1 MFNTELAQVFTMVNT
16 CFKCGVHHPIWL
28 TPYLEVVFLCTPL
41 AARLCAHSSIYAA
54 LRHRAALSTR
64 AGQLSAQLSTQLR
77 TSPHGSQL
85 CTSLPCSALRIA
97 IRLRAGSALCAP
109 NTVLTTRYPPGSAVC
124 ATARDLHA
132 ALRHS
137 VRDLHA
143 AFHGFAHISAHRCYS
158 TWPSC
163 SVSLSA
169 SPCVPLSLS
178 RCASDTP
185 DGHFAA
191 VRSMAMT

>member
-16 CFKCGVHHPIWL
+16 CFKCGVHHPVWL
-28 TPYLEVVFLCTPL
+28 TPYLAVVFLCTPL

-54 LRHRAALSTR
+54 LRHCAALSTR

-77 TSPHGSQL
+77 RSPHGCQL

-137 VRDLHA
+137 VCDLHA
-143 AFHGFAHISAHRCYS
+143 ALTALHTSLHIAATLHCLAALSQSLTLSQPLC
-158 TWPSC
+158 PSH
-163 SVSLSA
+163 VVPATRPTAILPLSA
-169 SPCVPLSLS
+169 
-178 RCASDTP
+178 
-185 DGHFAA
+185 
-191 VRSMAMT
+191 

>member
-1 MFNTELAQVFTMVNT
+1 MWCSPPCLVNT
-16 CFKCGVHHPIWL
+16 LLSGSVLVYTPRCTALRAQLYLCGSA
-28 TPYLEVVFLCTPL
+28 PL
-41 AARLCAHSSIYAA
+41 RGSLYTCRSAQCATKHAAPHVSARL
-54 LRHRAALSTR
+54 
-64 AGQLSAQLSTQLR
+64 
-77 TSPHGSQL
+77 
-85 CTSLPCSALRIA
+85 SALHI
-97 IRLRAGSALCAP
+97 SALLCAPHCNKTPRRQRSLCAP

-137 VRDLHA
+137 VHDLHA